1 MENQVSTESKSLIA
15 GKVARIHDLLVYGQ
29 FQGSLAKDVVE
40 GREFL
45 TQLHEQMVKEIEAQ
59 EKVEVPQAP
68 EVIQPELQSV
78 AGQMVEVA
86 PKKKKKAKNEKN

>member
-1 MENQVSTESKSLIA
+1 MENQVSTESKTLIA

-45 TQLHEQMVKEIEAQ
+45 TQLHEQMMKEIEAQ
-59 EKVEVPQAP
+59 AEVPQAP
-68 EVIQPELQSV
+68 EVIQPEPQSV
-78 AGQMVEVA
+78 AGQTAEVA
-86 PKKKKKAKNEKN
+86 PKKKKNKK